1 MAGTGSSVSV
11 VTRQE
16 VVHMAWFLGQ
26 RPTSWNQ
33 VASRAL
39 NEAIFQLFTTTS
51 APRDVLFHMQRNKNT
66 FHSCKKKHSERSKN
80 SNKTSRSRGSIH
92 RRSIHI
98 QWVRSSSCILSFYFI
113 FCLFFS
119 NHRVSY
125 TTFCRFHSQQSNRE
139 RKKSTV
145 IDLKAFS
152 HYVMKVH
159 TKNKQKNIIINFYSS
174 GSNGI

>member
-1 MAGTGSSVSV
+1 MWSRDRKSYTWRDSLA
-11 VTRQE
+11 RE
-16 VVHMAWFLGQ
+16 

-33 VASRAL
+33 VASRAF

-51 APRDVLFHMQRNKNT
+51 APRAVLFHMQRNKNT

-80 SNKTSRSRGSIH
+80 SNKTSRSRGGKH
-92 RRSIHI
+92 KQTHP
-98 QWVRSSSCILSFYFI
+98 VRSSSCILSLI
-113 FCLFFS
+113 LFFVFFFSS
-119 NHRVSY
+119 NRRVSY

-174 GSNGI
+174 GSDGI